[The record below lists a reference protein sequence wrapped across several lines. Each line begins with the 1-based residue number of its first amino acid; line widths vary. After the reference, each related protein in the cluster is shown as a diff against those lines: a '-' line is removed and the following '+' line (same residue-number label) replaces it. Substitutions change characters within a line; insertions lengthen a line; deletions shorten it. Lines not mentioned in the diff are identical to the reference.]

1 MRGIQRLIHDE
12 AGQDLTEYA
21 LLAGFIS
28 IAAIAT
34 IRLIGPL
41 VNELWVVIRD
51 AVAGVPVASL

>member
-1 MRGIQRLIHDE
+1 MNCFKGLLQGE

-28 IAAIAT
+28 IAALAT

-41 VNELWVVIRD
+41 VSALWVIIHG
-51 AVAGVPVASL
+51 AIAGV